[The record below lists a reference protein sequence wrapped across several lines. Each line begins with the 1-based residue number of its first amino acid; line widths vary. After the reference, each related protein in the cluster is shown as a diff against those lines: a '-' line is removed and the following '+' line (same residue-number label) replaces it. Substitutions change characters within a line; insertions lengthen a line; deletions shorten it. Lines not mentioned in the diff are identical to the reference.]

1 MTAEELSSFFKKGTL
16 NLTESYDEK
25 NIFYSDIGLIYK
37 NPVEQLYDSAKVT
50 FFYNNLDDLKSDYE
64 TFENSKEIQDTF
76 VLEYAKVYKSENK
89 NKFVEHI
96 DLIN

>member
-16 NLTESYDEK
+16 NLTEPYDEK
-25 NIFYSDIGLIYK
+25 NIFYLDIGLIYK
-37 NPVEQLYDSAKVT
+37 SPVEQLYDSAKVT